1 MDKLQGKLIKCI
13 VGLGPRHKTSHL
25 IQALNV
31 NSISRLT
38 DFNSL
43 SLFHNIMKS
52 YSGARKFY
60 SLMQEKRIT
69 CSMLLNNRV
78 KNVCD
83 KWNSNFLLSYMSD
96 GYLNNLKKLMLAN
109 VKDGSNGTVDSVR
122 YLLRVPSAVNLGM
135 IRLLLKAF

>member
-1 MDKLQGKLIKCI
+1 
-13 VGLGPRHKTSHL
+13 
-25 IQALNV
+25 
-31 NSISRLT
+31 
-38 DFNSL
+38 
-43 SLFHNIMKS
+43 MKS

-83 KWNSNFLLSYMSD
+83 KWNSSFLLSYMSD
-96 GYLNNLKKLMLAN
+96 GYLNNLRKLMLAN

-122 YLLRVPSAVNLGM
+122 YLLRAPSAVRLGM